1 LKWTKEIK
9 VELDYGKNHLWRHD
23 FYLKC
28 LRRKFENDFVKLKRL
43 KIAIYYEEE
52 LELERVKDEEKKE
65 KEKEELEKKKRRR
78 NKKEKNKNVSSW

>member
-23 FYLKC
+23 FNLKC
-28 LRRKFENDFVKLKRL
+28 LRRIFENDFVKLKQL

-52 LELERVKDEEKKE
+52 LELERVKEEKHE
-65 KEKEELEKKKRRR
+65 QWNDQML
-78 NKKEKNKNVSSW
+78 